1 MKYIKLY
8 EDIDWDWVDED
19 SEPVADKFNKV
30 EENILK
36 NNFPIIIR
44 IHKKYKND
52 LLELTKKYNISNKT
66 NWFIIDDRFEDNN
79 ILYVY
84 IRKRELGYMY
94 DSDYTIDYNNR
105 KYSHIEIIEIV

>member
-52 LLELTKKYNISNKT
+52 LLELTKKYNIPDKYNIIYK
-66 NWFIIDDRFEDNN
+66 FIDNV
-79 ILYVY
+79 ILYIY
-84 IRKRELGYMY
+84 IRNGEMRYME
-94 DSDYTIDYNNR
+94 DVEYTIIYNKNN
-105 KYSHIEIIEIV
+105 YPNIEIIEII

>member
-1 MKYIKLY
+1 MKYIKKY
-8 EDIDWDWVDED
+8 NEDIDWDWVDED

-52 LLELTKKYNISNKT
+52 LLELTKKYNMPDKYNIIYYK
-66 NWFIIDDRFEDNN
+66 FIDNV
-79 ILYVY
+79 ILYIY
-84 IRKRELGYMY
+84 IRKKDIGYNP
-94 DSDYTIDYNNR
+94 DNINTIEYNKNN
-105 KYSHIEIIEIV
+105 YPNIEIIEII